1 MSYVEL
7 RKLYYKDESLYRAEY
22 EERFSSPDTV
32 KLNFNIKS
40 NPAFFVQTAEISQL
54 IYQIL
59 RSDKNIY
66 KLSQALPGVA
76 IDQFTRRCLIDEII
90 LTNKIEGVY
99 STRKEISNVLDEL
112 ADRSKKKRGKM
123 QRFSGLVANYSKLKN
138 REFVKITNCAD
149 IRQLYDEI
157 VLPEVLEED
166 SKNAP
171 DGRIFRKDSASVFDG
186 TDKEI
191 HRGVSPESAIIEEM
205 EKALAFLNDDN
216 IEGLY
221 RISCFHYLLEYIHPF
236 YDGNG
241 RLGRFIVSNLLAQ
254 ELEPLLAYR
263 ISYTITEHI
272 KDYYNA
278 FKICNNQ
285 YNLGDIT
292 PFVMMMLMMIKRSI
306 SQLEEAL
313 QSRALRLDK
322 YNKILDTLPIGI
334 GRTGEVAFFLVQASL
349 FSEHGISTR
358 VLEENLKSSYS
369 TVRKELEII
378 EREGFLIKKRVGKE
392 KFYSIDM
399 ERLDNILINV
409 AK

>member
-112 ADRSKKKRGKM
+112 ADSSKKKRGKM

>member
-59 RSDKNIY
+59 RSDKKIY

-138 REFVKITNCAD
+138 REFVKITSCAD

-205 EKALAFLNDDN
+205 EKALVFLNDDN

-278 FKICNNQ
+278 FKVCNNP

-322 YNKILDTLPIGI
+322 YNKMLDTLPIGI

-369 TVRKELEII
+369 TVRKELDII
-378 EREGFLIKKRVGKE
+378 EHDGFLIKKRVGKE
-392 KFYSIDM
+392 KFYSIDI
-399 ERLDNILINV
+399 ERLDNILMNV

>member
-138 REFVKITNCAD
+138 REFVKITSCTD

>member
-138 REFVKITNCAD
+138 REFVKITSCAD